1 MVLFVVLSGTL
12 DVVGGLVVLSGAL
25 EVVAVVG
32 FCVVVVGLGVVGVVV
47 VVVGFDVVVVVVVPG
62 CGGQGQVEISGDV
75 GPLTQVSQL
84 KQKYFSMSE
93 I

>member
-47 VVVGFDVVVVVVVPG
+47 VVVGFDVVVPG